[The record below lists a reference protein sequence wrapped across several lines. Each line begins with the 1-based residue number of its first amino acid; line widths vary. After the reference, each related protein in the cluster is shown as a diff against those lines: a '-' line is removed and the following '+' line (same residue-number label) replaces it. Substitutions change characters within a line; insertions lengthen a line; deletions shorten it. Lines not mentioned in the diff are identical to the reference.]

1 MALRVPFV
9 LFLLFGK
16 SLTVTNVLARPA
28 QPGVITLRAAMQR
41 YFEVALYLLVL
52 TGFGTLASTGGLDL
66 PTVLLAGAAVLF
78 RGYLL
83 ATRRSFLIPER
94 WTTVLTVAYAGFYL
108 LDYFFISGGFLNATI
123 HLVIF
128 ALVVRLFS
136 ARRERDYYFLTVIAF
151 LMVLAAAVLTVG
163 GMFLLTFSG
172 FMIVAV
178 VAVILMEMRHAAAK
192 STVHA
197 SESRD
202 ELAHRHMALSLASVS
217 PVLVLFILLG
227 AAGIFFLLP
236 RISAGYLSAYAPA
249 GELTTGFSDRVEL
262 GQIGRIQQSRSVVM
276 HIQIDGDERGGF
288 DLKWRGGTFSY
299 FDGRDWLNPEKN
311 PPIIRSENGRFQLR
325 GQAGDLSQTAKSIHY
340 RVLMEPVGTNVFFL
354 VPLAQV
360 LEGSYKAISLGHSGG
375 VSNLDA
381 EHPVARYEAASNVW
395 KPDPERLRATT
406 EEYPFDVVQNYLQL
420 PALEPRIA
428 QLAEQITA
436 ASVNR
441 YDKTAALEGYL
452 RTKFG
457 YTLQLSTTPQPDP
470 LANFLF
476 ERKQGH
482 CEYFASAMAVMLR
495 TLRIPARVATGFR
508 AGEFNDVSS
517 RYVVR
522 ASDAHAWVEV
532 YFPGYGWV
540 DFDPTP
546 AGSAPAPA
554 GWDRAMLYVDAMASF
569 WREWIVNYD
578 LGHQQTLAL
587 VARHNSR
594 EWLENFRKW
603 RERKYNSLLNA
614 ARRAHNTIT
623 ASPGRW
629 SLWGILLFSLLLLGA
644 NASRLWRILSR
655 RQLAAHPQRFPRK
668 AATIWYERMTRR
680 LRRQG
685 WHKMPEQTPAEFAA
699 VIDEPGL
706 RERVAEFTRAYENAR
721 FGDSSEDAQR
731 LPELYGEVLSATRSW

>member
-1 MALRVPFV
+1 MALRMPFV

-457 YTLQLSTTPQPDP
+457 YTLQLPATPQPDP
-470 LANFLF
+470 LATFLF

-546 AGSAPAPA
+546 AGSAP
-554 GWDRAMLYVDAMASF
+554 G
-569 WREWIVNYD
+569 
-578 LGHQQTLAL
+578 
-587 VARHNSR
+587 
-594 EWLENFRKW
+594 LENFRKW

-731 LPELYGEVLSATRSW
+731 LPELYEELLSATR

>member
-94 WTTVLTVAYAGFYL
+94 WTTVLTLAYAAFYL

-441 YDKTAALEGYL
+441 YEKTAALEGYL

-457 YTLQLSTTPQPDP
+457 YTLQLPTTPQPDP

-482 CEYFASAMAVMLR
+482 CEYFAPRAWQQDFAVENSTMSALS
-495 TLRIPARVATGFR
+495 T
-508 AGEFNDVSS
+508 
-517 RYVVR
+517 
-522 ASDAHAWVEV
+522 W
-532 YFPGYGWV
+532 
-540 DFDPTP
+540 
-546 AGSAPAPA
+546 SAPVTH
-554 GWDRAMLYVDAMASF
+554 M
-569 WREWIVNYD
+569 
-578 LGHQQTLAL
+578 
-587 VARHNSR
+587 
-594 EWLENFRKW
+594 
-603 RERKYNSLLNA
+603 
-614 ARRAHNTIT
+614 
-623 ASPGRW
+623 
-629 SLWGILLFSLLLLGA
+629 
-644 NASRLWRILSR
+644 
-655 RQLAAHPQRFPRK
+655 
-668 AATIWYERMTRR
+668 
-680 LRRQG
+680 
-685 WHKMPEQTPAEFAA
+685 
-699 VIDEPGL
+699 PGL
-706 RERVAEFTRAYENAR
+706 KSIFPATDGLNSILPLR
-721 FGDSSEDAQR
+721 GR
-731 LPELYGEVLSATRSW
+731 LLHRLVGIAPCCTWTPWHRSGGSGS

>member
-28 QPGVITLRAAMQR
+28 QPGVITLRAAIQR

-52 TGFGTLASTGGLDL
+52 TGFGTLASTGGVDL
-66 PTVLLAGAAVLF
+66 PTMLLAGAAVLF

-83 ATRRSFLIPER
+83 ATRRTFLIPER

-325 GQAGDLSQTAKSIHY
+325 GQAGDLRQTAKSIHY
-340 RVLMEPVGTNVFFL
+340 RVLMEPVGTNVFFFAP
-354 VPLAQV
+354 VAKV
-360 LEGSYKAISLGHSGG
+360 LEGRYKAISLGHSGG

-381 EHPVARYEAASNVW
+381 EHPVARYEAASNIW
-395 KPDPERLRATT
+395 QPDPQQLRDTT
-406 EEYPFDVVQNYLQL
+406 GEYPINFVQNYLQL
-420 PALEPRIA
+420 PALDPRIA
-428 QLAEQITA
+428 QLAKQITA
-436 ASVNR
+436 ASANK
-441 YDKTAALEGYL
+441 YDKTAAVETYL
-452 RTKFG
+452 RTRLG
-457 YTLQLSTTPQPDP
+457 YTLRLPTTPQSDP

-508 AGEFNDVSS
+508 GGEFNDVSS
-517 RYVVR
+517 QYVVR

-532 YFPGYGWV
+532 YFPGYGWIE
-540 DFDPTP
+540 FDPTP
-546 AGSAPAPA
+546 AGSAPAPT

-603 RERKYNSLLNA
+603 RERKYDSLLNV
-614 ARRAHNTIT
+614 ARRVHDIIT
-623 ASPGRW
+623 ESPGRW
-629 SLWGILLFSLLLLGA
+629 SLRGSLLFALLFLGA
-644 NASRLWRILSR
+644 NASRLWRLLSR

-731 LPELYGEVLSATRSW
+731 LPELYEELLSATR

>member
-1 MALRVPFV
+1 M
-9 LFLLFGK
+9 LLAHPQSG
-16 SLTVTNVLARPA
+16 P
-28 QPGVITLRAAMQR
+28 ITLRVAMQR
-41 YFEVALYLLVL
+41 YFEVALYLLAL

-66 PTVLLAGAAVLF
+66 PTMSLAGAAVLF

-94 WTTVLTVAYAGFYL
+94 WTTALTLAYAAFYL
-108 LDYFFISGGFLNATI
+108 VDYFFISGGFLNATV

-136 ARRERDYYFLTVIAF
+136 TRRERDYYFLAVIAS

-163 GMFLLTFSG
+163 SMFLLTFSG
-172 FMIVAV
+172 FMMAAV

-202 ELAHRHMALSLASVS
+202 ELAHRHMAFSLVGAS
-217 PVLVLFILLG
+217 PVLVLFTLLG

-236 RISAGYLSAYAPA
+236 RISAGYFSAYAPG
-249 GELTTGFSDRVEL
+249 GELTTGFSDRVQL

-276 HIQIDGDERGGF
+276 HIHIDGDERRGF

-299 FDGRDWLNPEKN
+299 FDGTSWLNPEKN
-311 PPIIRSENGRFQLR
+311 PPIIRSENGRFELR
-325 GQAGDLSQTAKSIHY
+325 GQAGDPHQTAKSIHY

-354 VPLAQV
+354 APRAQV
-360 LEGSYKAISLGHSGG
+360 LEGRYKAISLGHTGG

-381 EHPVARYEAASNVW
+381 EHPVARYEATSNVW
-395 KPDPERLRATT
+395 QPDPQQLRATT

-420 PALEPRIA
+420 PALDRRIA

-436 ASVNR
+436 ASTNK
-441 YDKTAALEGYL
+441 YDKASALENYL
-452 RTKFG
+452 RTRFG
-457 YTLQLSTTPQPDP
+457 YTLQLPATPQPDQ

-508 AGEFNDVSS
+508 GGEFNDVSS
-517 RYVVR
+517 QYVVR

-540 DFDPTP
+540 EFDPTP
-546 AGSAPAPA
+546 AGSASSPT

-594 EWLENFRKW
+594 EWLENFRNW
-603 RERKYNSLLNA
+603 RERQYDSLLNA
-614 ARRAHNTIT
+614 ARRAHNIIT
-623 ASPGRW
+623 ESPGRW
-629 SLWGILLFSLLLLGA
+629 SSRGILLFALLLLGA
-644 NASRLWRILSR
+644 NASRLWRMLSR
-655 RQLAAHPQRFPRK
+655 RQLAAHPEMYPRK
-668 AATIWYERMTRR
+668 SATIWYERMVRR
-680 LRRQG
+680 LSRHG
-685 WHKMPEQTPAEFAA
+685 WHKSPGQTPAEFARR
-699 VIDEPGL
+699 IDAPSV
-706 RERVAEFTRAYENAR
+706 RERVAEFTRDYESAR
-721 FGDSSEDAQR
+721 FGNSAEAAQH
-731 LPELYGEVLSATRSW
+731 LPELYEEVLSAVSPGSSFDLSDETGSVPLL

>member
-16 SLTVTNVLARPA
+16 SLTVTNVLARLA
-28 QPGVITLRAAMQR
+28 QPGAITLRAAMQR

-66 PTVLLAGAAVLF
+66 PTALLAGAAVLF

-94 WTTVLTVAYAGFYL
+94 WTTGLTLAYAAFYL

-136 ARRERDYYFLTVIAF
+136 ARRDRDHYFLAAIAF
-151 LMVLAAAVLTVG
+151 LMVLAAALLTVG
-163 GMFLLTFSG
+163 SMFLLTFSG

-197 SESRD
+197 GESRD
-202 ELAHRHMALSLASVS
+202 EFAHRHLAFSLAGAS
-217 PVLVLFILLG
+217 PLLVLLILLG

-236 RISAGYLSAYAPA
+236 RISAGYFSAYAPG
-249 GELTTGFSDRVEL
+249 GELTIGFSDRVQL

-340 RVLMEPVGTNVFFL
+340 RVLMEPVGANVFFL

-381 EHPVARYEAASNVW
+381 EHPVARYEATSNVW
-395 KPDPERLRATT
+395 QPDPQELRATT
-406 EEYPFDVVQNYLQL
+406 EDYPFDVTQNYLQL
-420 PALEPRIA
+420 PALDPRIA

-436 ASVNR
+436 TSVNR

-452 RTKFG
+452 RTKLG
-457 YTLQLSTTPQPDP
+457 YTLQLPTTPQPDP

-495 TLRIPARVATGFR
+495 TLRIPARVAAGFR
-508 AGEFNDVSS
+508 GREFNDVSS
-517 RYVVR
+517 QYVVR

-540 DFDPTP
+540 EFDPTP
-546 AGSAPAPA
+546 AGSNPVPT

-569 WREWIVNYD
+569 WREWVVNYD

-603 RERKYNSLLNA
+603 RERKYDSLLNA
-614 ARRAHNTIT
+614 VRRAHRAMTE
-623 ASPGRW
+623 SPSRW
-629 SLWGILLFSLLLLGA
+629 NWRVALLLTLLILGA
-644 NASRLWRILSR
+644 NASRLWRMFSK
-655 RQLAAHPQRFPRK
+655 RQLAAHPEMYPGK
-668 AATIWYERMTRR
+668 SATIWYERMTRR
-680 LRRQG
+680 LRRRG
-685 WHKMPEQTPAEFAA
+685 WHKSPEQTPAEFTRR
-699 VIDEPGL
+699 IDEPSVQQ
-706 RERVAEFTRAYENAR
+706 RVAEFTRNYERAR
-721 FGDSSEDAQR
+721 FGDSAEAAQH
-731 LPELYGEVLSATRSW
+731 LPELYEAVLSATRLR

>member
-1 MALRVPFV
+1 M
-9 LFLLFGK
+9 LLAHPQSG
-16 SLTVTNVLARPA
+16 A
-28 QPGVITLRAAMQR
+28 ITLRAAIQR

-52 TGFGTLASTGGLDL
+52 TGFGTLASTGGVDL
-66 PTVLLAGAAVLF
+66 PTMLLGGAAVLF

-83 ATRRSFLIPER
+83 ATRRTFLIPER

-136 ARRERDYYFLTVIAF
+136 TRHERDYYFLAVIAF

-163 GMFLLTFSG
+163 SMFLLTFSG

-178 VAVILMEMRHAAAK
+178 VAVILMEMRHASAN

-197 SESRD
+197 GESHD
-202 ELAHRHMALSLASVS
+202 EFAHRHLAFSLAGAS
-217 PVLVLFILLG
+217 PLLVLLILLG

-236 RISAGYLSAYAPA
+236 RISAGYFSAYAPG
-249 GELTTGFSDRVEL
+249 GELTTGFSDRVQL

-311 PPIIRSENGRFQLR
+311 PPISRSENGRFQLP

-360 LEGSYKAISLGHSGG
+360 LEGSYKAISLDHSGG

-381 EHPVARYEAASNVW
+381 EHPVGRYEATSNVW
-395 KPDPERLRATT
+395 QPDPQELRATT
-406 EEYPFDVVQNYLQL
+406 EDYPFDVTQNYLQL
-420 PALEPRIA
+420 PALDPRIA

-436 ASVNR
+436 TSVNR

-457 YTLQLSTTPQPDP
+457 YTLELPTTPQPDP

-495 TLRIPARVATGFR
+495 TLRIPARVAAGFR
-508 AGEFNDVSS
+508 GGEFNDVSS
-517 RYVVR
+517 QYVVR

-540 DFDPTP
+540 QFDPTP
-546 AGSAPAPA
+546 AGSASVPTS
-554 GWDRAMLYVDAMASF
+554 WDRVMLYVDAMASF
-569 WREWIVNYD
+569 WREWVVNYD
-578 LGHQQTLAL
+578 LGHQQTLEL

-594 EWLENFRKW
+594 EWFESFRKW
-603 RERKYNSLLNA
+603 REQQYESLLNA
-614 ARRAHNTIT
+614 VRRSHRAMTE
-623 ASPGRW
+623 SPSRW
-629 SLWGILLFSLLLLGA
+629 NWRGALLLTLLILGA
-644 NASRLWRILSR
+644 NASRLWQMFSR
-655 RQLAAHPQRFPRK
+655 RQLAAHPEMYPRK
-668 AATIWYERMTRR
+668 SSTIWYERMTRR
-680 LRRQG
+680 LRRRG
-685 WHKMPEQTPAEFAA
+685 WRKSPEQTPAEFTRR
-699 VIDEPGL
+699 IDEPSVQ
-706 RERVAEFTRAYENAR
+706 ERVAEFTRNYERAR
-721 FGDSSEDAQR
+721 FGDSAEAAQH
-731 LPELYGEVLSATRSW
+731 LPELYQAVLSATRLR

>member
-1 MALRVPFV
+1 M
-9 LFLLFGK
+9 LLAHPQSG
-16 SLTVTNVLARPA
+16 A
-28 QPGVITLRAAMQR
+28 ITLRAAIQR

-66 PTVLLAGAAVLF
+66 PTMLLAGAAVLF

-83 ATRRSFLIPER
+83 ATRRTFLIPER

-151 LMVLAAAVLTVG
+151 LMVIAAAVLTVG
-163 GMFLLTFSG
+163 SMFLLTFSG

-197 SESRD
+197 SESRA
-202 ELAHRHMALSLASVS
+202 ESAHRHLAFSLARASPLSV
-217 PVLVLFILLG
+217 LLILLG

-236 RISAGYLSAYAPA
+236 RISAGYFSAYAPG
-249 GELTTGFSDRVEL
+249 GELTTGFSDRVQL
-262 GQIGRIQQSRSVVM
+262 GQIGQIQQSHAVVM
-276 HIQIDGDERGGF
+276 HIQIDGDEPGGF

-299 FDGRDWLNPEKN
+299 FDGTSWLNPEKN
-311 PPIIRSENGRFQLR
+311 PPVIRSENGHFELR
-325 GQAGDLSQTAKSIHY
+325 GQGGDLSQTAKSIHY

-381 EHPVARYEAASNVW
+381 EHPVARYEATSNIW
-395 KPDPERLRATT
+395 QPDPQQLRDTT
-406 EEYPFDVVQNYLQL
+406 GEYPINFVQNYLQL
-420 PALEPRIA
+420 PALDPRIA
-428 QLAEQITA
+428 QLAKQITA
-436 ASVNR
+436 ASANK
-441 YDKTAALEGYL
+441 YDKTAAVETYL
-452 RTKFG
+452 RTRFG
-457 YTLQLSTTPQPDP
+457 YTLQLPTTPQLDP

-508 AGEFNDVSS
+508 GGEFNDVSS
-517 RYVVR
+517 QYVVR

-532 YFPGYGWV
+532 YFSGYGWV
-540 DFDPTP
+540 EFDPTP
-546 AGSAPAPA
+546 AGSALVPT
-554 GWDRAMLYVDAMASF
+554 GWDRAMLYMDAMASF

-587 VARHNSR
+587 AARDNSR
-594 EWLENFRKW
+594 EWFEKFRHW
-603 RERKYNSLLNA
+603 RERQYEFLLKA
-614 ARRAHNTIT
+614 ARRAHGAIT
-623 ASPGRW
+623 ESPGRW
-629 SLWGILLFSLLLLGA
+629 SLRGTLLLTLMLLSANALRLWGIVSK
-644 NASRLWRILSR
+644 
-655 RQLAAHPQRFPRK
+655 RQLAAHPERFPGK

-680 LRRQG
+680 LGRGG
-685 WHKMPEQTPAEFAA
+685 WHKAPAQTPAEFAA
-699 VIDEPGL
+699 RIDESEL
-706 RERVAEFTRAYENAR
+706 RERVVEFTQKYESAR
-721 FGDSSEDAQR
+721 FGDSAEAAQR
-731 LPELYGEVLSATRSW
+731 LPELYEEVLSATRAK

>member
-1 MALRVPFV
+1 M
-9 LFLLFGK
+9 LLAHPQSG
-16 SLTVTNVLARPA
+16 A
-28 QPGVITLRAAMQR
+28 ITLRAAIQR

-52 TGFGTLASTGGLDL
+52 TGFGTLASTGGVDL
-66 PTVLLAGAAVLF
+66 PTMLLAGAAVLF

-83 ATRRSFLIPER
+83 ATRRTFLIPER

-136 ARRERDYYFLTVIAF
+136 ARRERDYYFLAVIAF

-163 GMFLLTFSG
+163 SMFLLTFSG

-197 SESRD
+197 SESRA
-202 ELAHRHMALSLASVS
+202 ESAHRHLAFSLAGAS

-236 RISAGYLSAYAPA
+236 RISAGYFSAYAP
-249 GELTTGFSDRVEL
+249 GSELTTGFSDRVQL
-262 GQIGRIQQSRSVVM
+262 GQIGQIQQSRAVVM

-299 FDGRDWLNPEKN
+299 FDGTSWLIPEKN
-311 PPIIRSENGRFQLR
+311 PPVIRSENGHFELR
-325 GQAGDLSQTAKSIHY
+325 GQGGDLRQTAKSIHY

-354 VPLAQV
+354 APVAKV
-360 LEGSYKAISLGHSGG
+360 LEGRYKAISLGHSGG

-381 EHPVARYEAASNVW
+381 EHPVARYEATSNIW
-395 KPDPERLRATT
+395 QPDPQQLRDTT
-406 EEYPFDVVQNYLQL
+406 GEYPINFVQNYLQL
-420 PALEPRIA
+420 PALDPRIP
-428 QLAEQITA
+428 QLAAQITA
-436 ASVNR
+436 ASDNK
-441 YDKTAALEGYL
+441 YEKTAAVETYL
-452 RTKFG
+452 RTSFG
-457 YTLQLSTTPQPDP
+457 YTLQLPTSPQSDP

-508 AGEFNDVSS
+508 GGEFNDVSS
-517 RYVVR
+517 QYVVR

-532 YFPGYGWV
+532 YFPEYGWV
-540 DFDPTP
+540 EFDPTP
-546 AGSAPAPA
+546 AGLNPAPT
-554 GWDRAMLYVDAMASF
+554 GWDRAMLYVDALASF

-603 RERKYNSLLNA
+603 RERKYDSLLSA
-614 ARRAHNTIT
+614 ARRAHNVVT

-629 SLWGILLFSLLLLGA
+629 SSRGILLFALLLLGA
-644 NASRLWRILSR
+644 NASRLWRMFNK
-655 RQLAAHPQRFPRK
+655 RQLAAHPEMYPRK
-668 AATIWYERMTRR
+668 SATIWYERMVRR
-680 LRRQG
+680 LSRRG
-685 WHKMPEQTPAEFAA
+685 WHKSPQQTPTEFARR
-699 VIDEPGL
+699 IDEPGV

-721 FGDSSEDAQR
+721 FGDSSKDAQR
-731 LPELYGEVLSATRSW
+731 LPELYEELSSATR